1 MILKTL
7 KYGAIALVGVVV
19 VGGLVLGKD
28 LTSYVHSSSRSV
40 QDSIKDAVPVKFEL
54 LRGNQRTSVVCSFLA
69 PRSSFSPLAPHPSCR
84 STFFGAVHPI

>member
-1 MILKTL
+1 MIFKTL
-7 KYGAIALVGVVV
+7 EHGAIAVTGAVM
-19 VGGLVLGKD
+19 VGGLVPGKD
-28 LTSYVHSSSRSV
+28 LTSYLHSSSRSV

-54 LRGNQRTSVVCSFLA
+54 QRGNQRTSVVCSFLA